1 MGPISYT
8 PPALV
13 NFLMARPANFW
24 ASADQNES
32 SEKRVAR
39 FKQWF
44 NRARIS
50 DLVKDRRYHKRTQTP
65 RLVRIAALM
74 REGFRTEKEKNK
86 FYQ

>member
-1 MGPISYT
+1 
-8 PPALV
+8 
-13 NFLMARPANFW
+13 MARPANFW

-44 NRARIS
+44 NRSRIG
-50 DLVKDRRYHKRTQTP
+50 DIVKDARYHKRAKTS

-74 REGFRTEKEKNK
+74 REDFRQQREHNK
-86 FYQ
+86 YYQ